1 MARPQTQQ
9 PRRPTKEELEE
20 LKRQAQDRRNG

>member
-1 MARPQTQQ
+1 MARPQAQQ
-9 PRRPTKEELEE
+9 PQPSKEELEE